1 VRGSRILA
9 LRRVEGLMPS
19 LERFLAGES
28 ASVLQELSGR
38 LLDKP
43 DARAD
48 AAQVGE
54 DLRLLEAFFQ
64 GDTRAL
70 RNVLRAAGRRGS
82 YVSQDE
88 RDALFIAHAPPGKEG
103 PLRGSP

>member
-1 VRGSRILA
+1 MN
-9 LRRVEGLMPS
+9 LREHPRY
-19 LERFLAGES
+19 FTGES

-54 DLRLLEAFFQ
+54 DLRLLEAFFR
-64 GDTRAL
+64 GDTRKL

-88 RDALFIAHAPPGKEG
+88 RDALFIAYGQPGREA
-103 PLRGSP
+103 RYRDSP